1 MHRRTRRWEAHIWVK
16 ETGKLLYLG
25 GFESELDA
33 ARAFDCAAVKF
44 KGRGYGGTNFDVER
58 TMREDVKRRIED
70 MSREEVVRAIRDRT
84 LP

>member
-16 ETGKLLYLG
+16 ETGKQLYLG

-70 MSREEVVRAIRDRT
+70 MREGGGGPSHRDRT